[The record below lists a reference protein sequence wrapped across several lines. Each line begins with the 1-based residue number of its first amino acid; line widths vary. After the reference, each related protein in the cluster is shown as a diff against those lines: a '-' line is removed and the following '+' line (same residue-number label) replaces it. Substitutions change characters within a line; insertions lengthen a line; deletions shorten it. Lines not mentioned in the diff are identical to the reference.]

1 MAGKFGYS
9 GPWFRAGVVFVIVF
23 LIMVIVSKQQIEF
36 YYLEEGE
43 WGEYDSEKGAREKMT
58 RSEYCDENLI
68 EAQETAGSPSTS
80 QVSSCSTWRFDTQIS
95 VVLTLLSIGFAM
107 MCLAQSNYLEKE
119 IEDKKF
125 EEV

>member
-9 GPWFRAGVVFVIVF
+9 GPWFRAGVVFVIAF

-68 EAQETAGSPSTS
+68 EAQETGGWPVTS
-80 QVSSCSTWRFDTQIS
+80 KVSSCSTWRFDTQIS